1 MISKYLLPLITLI
14 LSVGILYQCKK
25 KTNNEE
31 IETWKPTASDK
42 IFFSY
47 AAWMGVGN
55 INMIDITGINE
66 LISIQ
71 GEIIEMEVS
80 NNASKISFN
89 CYWHDTLNLGQ
100 IIGHSVL
107 INNKISG
114 GRYAD
119 WAYDDSKIAFEKLG
133 FNDRDSMYIS
143 KADGTKLS
151 FIGLGRYPQ
160 WSPDG
165 NKILFSLGDSIYMAN
180 QDGTGRMNIAKGTD
194 PVWTPGGLRIYFYD
208 SDAWW
213 SFDLSNSQINK
224 LFDLQNTTTLYLNTT
239 SCTWSPDRTK
249 LCYRSD
255 DWSLYVKTIS
265 GNFPVKVLNV
275 NPESIIYSIDWS
287 PDGTQIAFSWST
299 KVQENNSIFVVNADG
314 SKVYKVVNLS
324 GECLCVDWR

>member
-1 MISKYLLPLITLI
+1 M
-14 LSVGILYQCKK
+14 C
-25 KTNNEE
+25 E
-31 IETWKPTASDK
+31 I
-42 IFFSY
+42 Y
-47 AAWMGVGN
+47 
-55 INMIDITGINE
+55 MIDITGINE
-66 LISIQ
+66 LISIH
-71 GEIIEMEVS
+71 GEINEMEVS
-80 NNASKISFN
+80 NDASKISFT
-89 CYWHDTLNLGQ
+89 CYRPDTSCVYLLYLGQ
-100 IIGHSVL
+100 ISGHSVL
-107 INNKISG
+107 INNIISG

-143 KADGTKLS
+143 KPDGTQLS
-151 FIGLGRYPQ
+151 FIGVGRYPQ

-165 NKILFSLGDSIYMAN
+165 NKILFSLGDSIYMVN
-180 QDGTGRMNIAKGTD
+180 KDGIGRMNIAKGTN
-194 PVWTPGGLRIYFYD
+194 PVWTPSGLSIYFYD

-255 DWSLYVKTIS
+255 DWSLYVRTIS

-299 KVQENNSIFVVNADG
+299 KVQDNNSIFVVNADG
-314 SKVYKVVNLS
+314 SKVYKVVSLA